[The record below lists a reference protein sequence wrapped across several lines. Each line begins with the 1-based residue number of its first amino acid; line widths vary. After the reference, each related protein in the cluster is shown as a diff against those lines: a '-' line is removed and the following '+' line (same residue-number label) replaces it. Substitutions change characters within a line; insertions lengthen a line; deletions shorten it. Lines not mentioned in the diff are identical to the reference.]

1 MNESCMIIVQPAGKL
16 KLIKTFFSKNILI
29 MLYLGGIKI
38 PIGPQYYK
46 KPASTAEITNASSFK
61 LALKVKTNKP
71 SMLYTGTFK

>member
-1 MNESCMIIVQPAGKL
+1 
-16 KLIKTFFSKNILI
+16 
-29 MLYLGGIKI
+29 MLFLGGIKI